1 MSMFVGDAISAK
13 AHISIVY
20 LKMSVAK
27 VTNITHTA
35 HASNDVN
42 LVVPL
47 MMMLPPCFARI
58 INGIE
63 KGKLLSAQQ
72 C

>member
-1 MSMFVGDAISAK
+1 MVISDAISAK
-13 AHISIVY
+13 ARISIFY

-27 VTNITHTA
+27 VTNITHAA

-47 MMMLPPCFARI
+47 MVLLPLCFARI
-58 INGIE
+58 LNCIE
-63 KGKLLSAQQ
+63 KGQVLNARQ